1 MSTNQ
6 DNKIRITLLI
16 ENPSKNKNWGPLL
29 RCCVAYGI
37 STIYVI
43 GYDQCDVR
51 GSHGSSKHVQLISLG
66 HSYNYKDAIQSLTSR
81 EEGNGNNGN
90 FELIGLLSPL
100 STNQEDNDNERI
112 STSSSSSS
120 SSSTVIQETILH
132 QQKQTEKEIEIVR
145 IGSRNEIKTIEIDNN
160 NKSSSPTMVLD
171 KSSDPIYEFCQ
182 KLKHQHQQQNNKKN
196 QIKNICLVV
205 DKLKCGLP
213 FSLGKYCNSFIHIPH
228 NNKMYSGSSSSSMF
242 TLEASVSIIFHELMS
257 TGLCIGHTTT
267 GTGGTDTTGSG
278 TGADDQTTQ
287 TNQEGQKY
295 YVERIHK
302 GGNPDSPNNTIERQK
317 IRQERER
324 KYQEQQDEADLN
336 STINDDGD
344 Y

>member
-1 MSTNQ
+1 MSTTNQ
-6 DNKIRITLLI
+6 NKIRITLLI

-66 HSYNYKDAIQSLTSR
+66 HSYNYKDAIQSLTAR
-81 EEGNGNNGN
+81 EDKENNGD

-100 STNQEDNDNERI
+100 STTNQEDQGDVHNG
-112 STSSSSSS
+112 SS
-120 SSSTVIQETILH
+120 SSSTVIQEKILH

-160 NKSSSPTMVLD
+160 NKSSSSTSSTD
-171 KSSDPIYEFCQ
+171 RSSDPIYEFCQ

-213 FSLGKYCNSFIHIPH
+213 FSLGKYCHSFIHIPH
-228 NNKMYSGSSSSSMF
+228 NNSNCSSSSTSSSMF

-267 GTGGTDTTGSG
+267 GTGTGTTGSG
-278 TGADDQTTQ
+278 TGNDDQTTNQ
-287 TNQEGQKY
+287 TNQDGQKY

-324 KYQEQQDEADLN
+324 KYQEQQDEANDLN
-336 STINDDGD
+336 SNINNDDGD

>member
-1 MSTNQ
+1 MSTSNQ
-6 DNKIRITLLI
+6 NKIRITLLI

-66 HSYNYKDAIQSLTSR
+66 HSYNYKDAIQSLTKR
-81 EEGNGNNGN
+81 EDKENNGN

-100 STNQEDNDNERI
+100 STNQEDQE
-112 STSSSSSS
+112 ST
-120 SSSTVIQETILH
+120 SSSTVIKETILH

-160 NKSSSPTMVLD
+160 KSSSPTTFLD

-182 KLKHQHQQQNNKKN
+182 KLKLKHQHQQQNNKKN

-213 FSLGKYCNSFIHIPH
+213 FSLGKYCHSFIHIPH
-228 NNKMYSGSSSSSMF
+228 NNSNCSSSSTSSSMF

-278 TGADDQTTQ
+278 TGTDDQTTNQ

-336 STINDDGD
+336 SNINDDGD